1 MPKWDEMMADATSI
15 PEHLRSVRSRVLMI
29 DAGLA
34 IHLLGSNL
42 DNYRKPSK
50 LHINKLAKDIKSNL
64 WSFTNA
70 SIAFDVDGK
79 LVDGQHRLMA
89 ISMTDKRVPVLVVD
103 GLPSQSCGNPAAD
116 TGMKRMASHHL
127 HKNGVANSK
136 DVAAT
141 ARKICGLVLSNEDAV
156 DKSMTDSAVVQT
168 VIENPDIETS
178 VHKMICSKRLCSV
191 SVASAWY
198 WVARQV
204 NESLADEFAE
214 CLLGQK
220 ECTSFDPAIKLR
232 EVLLAAKNK
241 NERMP
246 FSRHV
251 NLFFSAWQK
260 KLEGLPVRNLREQK
274 ELTIPSFVK
283 KRIESMR
290 MTTIS

>member
-1 MPKWDEMMADATSI
+1 MATWTQMMEEATCI
-15 PEHLRSVRSRVLMI
+15 PDHLRSVRSRVLMI
-29 DAGLA
+29 DADLA
-34 IHLLGSNL
+34 NHLLDSNV

-50 LHINKLAKDIKSNL
+50 LHINKIAKDIKNDL

-89 ISMTDKRVPVLVVD
+89 ITTTDKKVPVLVVD
-103 GLPSQSCGNPAAD
+103 GLPRQSCGNPAAD

-127 HKNGVANSK
+127 QNNGVINSR

-141 ARKICGLVLSNEDAV
+141 ARKICGLLLSNENAADRN
-156 DKSMTDSAVVQT
+156 MTDAAVVQT
-168 VIENPDIETS
+168 VIENSDIESS
-178 VHKMICSKRLCSV
+178 VHKMISSKRLCPV

-204 NESLADEFAE
+204 NEALADEFAD

-232 EVLLAAKNK
+232 ETLLAAKNK
-241 NERMP
+241 NERVQ
-246 FSRHV
+246 SNRQI

-260 KLEGLPVRNLREQK
+260 KQEGLPVRNLREQK
-274 ELTIPSFVK
+274 ELAIPIFVK

-290 MTTIS
+290 NRTNS